1 MSPSARGKSGC
12 AWPQARAREAYRL
25 EHLRYDAGAIDL
37 LNVLDSQRTLL
48 HAEDSRVQARQ
59 SVLNASAELA
69 LALGDSWHNQSGV

>member
-1 MSPSARGKSGC
+1 
-12 AWPQARAREAYRL
+12 
-25 EHLRYDAGAIDL
+25 
-37 LNVLDSQRTLL
+37 VLDSQRTLL